1 MKRIIILIG
10 MCLISVGLMQAET
23 LLVPALE
30 IGAGEQASL
39 TIELENKT
47 MTPTAW
53 QMALSLPEGVT
64 IAERNGGG
72 YECELSSR
80 HDASHSLTVVR
91 QGDRRYVL
99 ICYSSNNTAISGQG
113 GGLVS
118 IKVEA
123 DTKVK
128 GKTLKGT
135 VANAVIS
142 DANGV
147 KAHLAEAEF
156 QLGIVFPVIHIAS
169 VSRQYG
175 DQNPSFT
182 YTVTGATL
190 RGTPNLT
197 TTASA
202 SSPVGKYSISAER
215 GSVQN
220 AYYEVE
226 DGALTVTKASLT
238 ISAGTYTK
246 KQGEAMPEFTLTYDG
261 FKNSETK
268 SVLTK
273 QAVVT
278 CEATAASAPGQY
290 PVVVS
295 GAAAQNYDISYTNGV
310 LIVSEADL
318 VVIRAKSY
326 TREYGNSNPVFE
338 YECEG
343 AALDG
348 QPEIYCSAT
357 PTSPVGSYH
366 IVVNKGTVK
375 NPNVQFVNGLL
386 TVTKASLTISAGTY
400 TKKQGEAMPEFT
412 LTYDGFKNNETKSV
426 LTKQA
431 VVSCEATAAS
441 APGQYP
447 VVVSGA
453 TAQNYDISYTNGVLM
468 VAEAD
473 PVIIR
478 AKSYTREYGDPNPAF
493 EYEHEGAA
501 LDGQPEI
508 SCFATPTS
516 PVNTYDIVVKMGTV
530 KNYNVQLV
538 NGTLTV
544 NPAVLTVKA
553 VDATMEAGNEV
564 PSLSVEYSGWKNG
577 EDESVLTAKPVA
589 STTATKESVVGTYP
603 ITVSGGEAQNY
614 SFTYVEGVLT
624 VTEPSVI
631 KEILA
636 SGKPFNIYN
645 TMGMLVRHQVTTL
658 SDLPTGIY
666 IINGQ
671 KVAVK

>member
-1 MKRIIILIG
+1 MIG
-10 MCLISVGLMQAET
+10 MCLIAVGLMQAET
-23 LLVPALE
+23 LSVSASE

-47 MTPTAW
+47 MMPTAW

-64 IAERNGGG
+64 IAEREGGG

-91 QGDRRYVL
+91 QGDSRYVL
-99 ICYSSNNTAISGQG
+99 ICYSAKNTAISGQG
-113 GGLVS
+113 GSLVS
-118 IKVEA
+118 IKVQASVEA
-123 DTKVK
+123 K
-128 GKTLKGT
+128 GKKLKGA
-135 VANAVIS
+135 VANAVLS

-156 QLGIVFPVIHIAS
+156 QLEVVYPIIHIAS
-169 VSRQYG
+169 ASRKYG
-175 DQNPSFT
+175 DANPSFT

-190 RGTPNLT
+190 RGTPQLKT
-197 TTASA
+197 SASA

-226 DGALTVTKASLT
+226 DGALTVAKAALT

-268 SVLTK
+268 TVLTK
-273 QAVVT
+273 QAAVS
-278 CEATAASAPGQY
+278 CEATVGSAPGQY
-290 PVVVS
+290 PV
-295 GAAAQNYDISYTNGV
+295 I
-310 LIVSEADL
+310 
-318 VVIRAKSY
+318 
-326 TREYGNSNPVFE
+326 
-338 YECEG
+338 
-343 AALDG
+343 
-348 QPEIYCSAT
+348 
-357 PTSPVGSYH
+357 
-366 IVVNKGTVK
+366 
-375 NPNVQFVNGLL
+375 
-386 TVTKASLTISAGTY
+386 
-400 TKKQGEAMPEFT
+400 
-412 LTYDGFKNNETKSV
+412 
-426 LTKQA
+426 
-431 VVSCEATAAS
+431 
-441 APGQYP
+441 
-447 VVVSGA
+447 VSGA
-453 TAQNYDISYTNGVLM
+453 TAQNYDISYTNGVLI
-468 VAEAD
+468 VTDAD

-478 AKSYTREYGDPNPAF
+478 AKSYVRKYGDSNPTF
-493 EYEHEGAA
+493 EYEIEGAA

-508 SCFATPTS
+508 YCSATPAS
-516 PVNTYDIVVKMGTV
+516 SVGTYDIVVKMGTV

-544 NPAVLTVKA
+544 NPALLTVKA

-603 ITVSGGEAQNY
+603 IMVSGGEALNY

-624 VTEPSVI
+624 ITEPSSV
-631 KEILA
+631 KEILV

-645 TMGMLVRHQVTTL
+645 TMGMLVRYQATTL

-666 IINGQ
+666 IVNGQ
-671 KVAVK
+671 KIVVK